1 MNDRSGA
8 YAARDLFLIK
18 SLTYLMFTMFAMTT
32 DAVGSIIPTL
42 VKEFQLSDTA
52 VSAFHYV
59 PMASIALGAIVFGF
73 LADKIGRKR
82 TIIVGLILYGLSSVL
97 FAFGSV
103 FSYFVALLAAA
114 GIGISVFKTGAL
126 ALIGDITKSTTDHS
140 SFMNTLEGFFGIGA
154 IIGPAI
160 VATLLAAN
168 LSWRWLYVIAAGI
181 CALLIILALSI
192 QYPETRKASAEEHP
206 DFRHTL
212 RMLKDPF
219 ALAFSTMVMLY
230 VAVESAVYV
239 WMPTFLEAYRGELA
253 WLPLYALTIFFV
265 LRAFGRFVGAWLVNR
280 FAWTWVLALF
290 GVAICLC
297 VFGSLLGGADLGVYL
312 LPLSGLF
319 MSVIYPTLNS
329 KGISCFRKSEH
340 GAAAGVILF
349 FTAAAAAL
357 GPLAMGA
364 VSDSFGGIR
373 YGFMLAA
380 GFALLLALGLLVN
393 LIFDPADKRLRA
405 LDKLD
410 YAGQPS

>member
-1 MNDRSGA
+1 MEGRSGT

-42 VKEFQLSDTA
+42 LKEFHLSNTA
-52 VSAFHYV
+52 ASAFHYV
-59 PMASIALGAIVFGF
+59 PMAAIALGAIALGF

-82 TIIVGLILYGLSSVL
+82 TIVVGLILYGASSVL

-103 FSYFVALLAAA
+103 FSYFVALLAVS

-126 ALIGDITKSTTDHS
+126 ALIGDITKSTRDHS

-160 VATLLAAN
+160 VATLLDAN

-181 CALLIILALSI
+181 CALLIVLSLSI
-192 QYPETRKASAEEHP
+192 RYPDTRKPADDHV
-206 DFRHTL
+206 DLKHTFRL
-212 RMLKDPF
+212 LKNPY
-219 ALAFSTMVMLY
+219 ALAFSAMVTFY
-230 VAVESAVYV
+230 VAVETAVAV
-239 WMPTFLEAYRGELA
+239 WMPTYLLDYHGGVI
-253 WLPLYALTIFFV
+253 WLPAYALTIFFI
-265 LRAFGRFVGAWLVNR
+265 LRAFGRFLGAWLINR
-280 FAWTWVLALF
+280 FSWTWILALF
-290 GVAICLC
+290 GLAILACFVGAL
-297 VFGSLLGGADLGVYL
+297 VGGAGLAVYL

-329 KGISCFRKSEH
+329 KGISCFRKAEH

-349 FTAAAAAL
+349 FTAVAAAL

-364 VSDSFGGIR
+364 VSDSYGDIR
-373 YGFMLAA
+373 YGFVLAA
-380 GFALLLALGLLVN
+380 GFALLLAAGLLVN
-393 LIFDPADKRLRA
+393 LIFDPADKRLQA
-405 LDKLD
+405 LEELD
-410 YAGQPS
+410 YAGQTS

>member
-1 MNDRSGA
+1 MDDRSGA

-32 DAVGSIIPTL
+32 DAVGSVIPTL
-42 VKEFQLSDTA
+42 IKEFDLSDTA

-59 PMASIALGAIVFGF
+59 PMASIALGAIAFGF

-82 TIIVGLILYGLSSVL
+82 TIVVGLILYGLSSVL
-97 FAFGSV
+97 FAFGSI

-160 VATLLAAN
+160 VATLLAAS

-181 CALLIILALSI
+181 CAVLIVLALLIK
-192 QYPETRKASAEEHP
+192 YPDTRQSTEFHANI
-206 DFRHTL
+206 RHTL
-212 RMLKDPF
+212 KVLKDPF
-219 ALAFSTMVMLY
+219 ALAFSAMVALY
-230 VAVESAVYV
+230 VSVESAVYV
-239 WMPTFLEAYRGELA
+239 WMPTFLQDYRGGLA
-253 WLPLYALTIFFV
+253 WLPLYALTIFFI
-265 LRAFGRFVGAWLVNR
+265 LRALGRFMGAWLINR
-280 FAWTWVLALF
+280 FAWTSILALF

-297 VFGSLLGGADLGVYL
+297 VVGSLLGGADLGVYL

-319 MSVIYPTLNS
+319 MSMIYPTLNS

-349 FTAAAAAL
+349 FTAVAAAL

-364 VSDSFGGIR
+364 VSDSFGGMR
-373 YGFMLAA
+373 YGFVLAAIFSILLAA
-380 GFALLLALGLLVN
+380 GLLFN
-393 LIFDPADKRLRA
+393 LIFNPAGKRLTA
-405 LDKLD
+405 LEQLD
-410 YAGQPS
+410 YAGQTP

>member
-1 MNDRSGA
+1 MDGRSGA
-8 YAARDLFLIK
+8 DAARDLFLIK

-42 VKEFQLSDTA
+42 LTEFHLSNTA
-52 VSAFHYV
+52 ASAFHYV
-59 PMASIALGAIVFGF
+59 PMAAIALGAITLGF

-82 TIIVGLILYGLSSVL
+82 TIVVGLILYGVSSVL

-160 VATLLAAN
+160 VATLLSAN
-168 LSWRWLYVIAAGI
+168 LSWRWLYVIAAGV
-181 CALLIILALSI
+181 CALLIVLALSI
-192 QYPETRKASAEEHP
+192 RYPETRKAIAEDRR
-206 DFRHTL
+206 DFSHTL
-212 RMLKDPF
+212 RVLRDPF

-239 WMPTFLEAYRGELA
+239 WMPTFLEAYRGGLA
-253 WLPLYALTIFFV
+253 WLPLYALTIFFI
-265 LRAFGRFVGAWLVNR
+265 LRAFGRFLGAWLIGR
-280 FAWTWVLALF
+280 FAWTWILALF
-290 GVAICLC
+290 GVAIALC
-297 VFGSLLGGADLGVYL
+297 VLGSLVGGADVGIYL

-349 FTAAAAAL
+349 FTAVAAAL

-364 VSDSFGGIR
+364 VSDSFGNIR

-380 GFALLLALGLLVN
+380 GFALLLAAGLLVN
-393 LIFDPADKRLRA
+393 LVFDPARKRLES
-405 LDKLD
+405 LEELD
-410 YAGQPS
+410 YARQTP